1 MNTNAKAPT
10 PLEAFNLFVQLAKLP
25 ELRLNLQ
32 EHTNIQIALEV
43 LKPLV
48 ESHGA
53 QKEAKL
59 TVVPEPVT
67 V

>member
-1 MNTNAKAPT
+1 MKSPT

-43 LKPLV
+43 LKPLILM
-48 ESHGA
+48 HGA
-53 QKEAKL
+53 AKDAEL
-59 TVVPEPVT
+59 TPVPEPVT

>member
-1 MNTNAKAPT
+1 MSTNTKAPT
-10 PLEAFNLFVQLAKLP
+10 PLEAFNLFVQLSKLP

-48 ESHGA
+48 QPPE
-53 QKEAKL
+53 L
-59 TVVPEPVT
+59 TLAP
-67 V
+67 

>member
-1 MNTNAKAPT
+1 MKSPT

-32 EHTNIQIALEV
+32 EHTNIQLALEA

-48 ESHGA
+48 QPA
-53 QKEAKL
+53 VL
-59 TVVPEPVT
+59 TQVPEPVT